1 MKPLVIAC
9 GALATDLRA
18 VLRADG
24 IESTIDVHYL
34 PANLHNRPDRI
45 VPALRPLLREATEA
59 GRSVFVAYADCG
71 TGGLLDA
78 LLAEHPGVQRMPG
91 AHCYEFFAGSDA
103 FAALSEQALG
113 TFYLTDFLAKH
124 FDALLWSGLGLD
136 RHPQLRDTYFASYT
150 RVVHL
155 AQTDDAAV
163 TERARL
169 AADRLG
175 LGFERRF
182 VGRSGL
188 NPVAVAVAVAVSLR
202 SASPTAGSVDVG
214 SLLTEVLV

>member
-24 IESTIDVHYL
+24 MDGAIDVHYL
-34 PANLHNRPDRI
+34 PANLHNRPDKI

-124 FDALLWSGLGLD
+124 FDALLWAGLGLD
-136 RHPQLRDTYFASYT
+136 RHPELRDTYFGSYT
-150 RVVHL
+150 RVRE
-155 AQTDDAAV
+155 D
-163 TERARL
+163 
-169 AADRLG
+169 
-175 LGFERRF
+175 
-182 VGRSGL
+182 
-188 NPVAVAVAVAVSLR
+188 
-202 SASPTAGSVDVG
+202 DVG
-214 SLLTEVLV
+214 DRQSRMLCVGTGGVHGERDQHAGERTNHCGDPTFGSSMSNATGYVLALETYIRVQACR